1 MQVQLILKNL
11 ELVVK
16 RALVEP
22 VECRGAEHLIAELGL
37 ISPKGIIKHLWRS
50 TLNSTLVY
58 VFFLFF
64 FLVPK
69 TPRWNLLELYV
80 AMLISIENQSS
91 PSLILYGNVLNV

>member
-22 VECRGAEHLIAELGL
+22 VECRGAEHLIAGLGL

-58 VFFLFF
+58 GFF

>member
-22 VECRGAEHLIAELGL
+22 VECRGAEHLIAGLGL

-50 TLNSTLVY
+50 TLNSTLIY
-58 VFFLFF
+58 VFVFVFF
-64 FLVPK
+64 FVPK

-80 AMLISIENQSS
+80 AMLISIGNQSS